1 MKNKFLKYI
10 LVFSLGCLFTCI
22 LFIPSFNMD
31 GICTKYYGYDLT
43 SLNFLGAGRIL
54 TYISYIFFAI
64 IKLPINVLSVL
75 SILLSNIFLS
85 ISVVDVYGIINNEKD
100 NKKIL
105 FVLSFLLIYNPITL
119 ELFLFDEAFIM
130 CLGILFGIKGI
141 KILNS
146 NLKSK
151 YFISVIFTS
160 LCAMCYQGVLCI
172 FLPLG
177 FLNIILRNKQK
188 NIKDELKY
196 IAKEFFKVLVIYSFA
211 LLINFVLLKGI
222 NIFIISFKKTG
233 TLNIFAN
240 IIQAIRLCIW
250 SIKTLDGYVNIK
262 FYYFIMLLF
271 VAYLIIAKLNKKI
284 NCKYILYLLFTIILS
299 ICSPFIINLAM
310 NTSEN
315 YTAARMYISIGF
327 IIPVISIFIYKYFNI
342 LTKKVYEITFYVL
355 IIIYFIFVFTGYIVI
370 SRGGLDSYNMDI
382 KYMDNIKNEITNY
395 ENESGKKVKKIYWT
409 YDIDSKFCNDVG
421 FCNSYSYRF
430 FARDWSA
437 ESAIGV
443 LNNDV
448 VYVQMT
454 DDDKIKYFNNNLNV
468 DYTEY
473 NKEQLVFDGENLYLL
488 IY

>member
-1 MKNKFLKYI
+1 MKKKLIKYI
-10 LVFSLGCLFTCI
+10 LAFVLGCLFTCI

-54 TYISYIFFAI
+54 TYLSYVFFAV
-64 IKLPINVLSVL
+64 IKLPISALSVL

-85 ISVVDVYGIINNEKD
+85 ISVVDIYEIINNEKG
-100 NKKIL
+100 NKKLL
-105 FVLSFLLIYNPITL
+105 FILSFLLIYNPITL

-146 NLKSK
+146 NLESK

-172 FLPLG
+172 FLPLA
-177 FLNIILRNKQK
+177 FLNIILRAKYQNM
-188 NIKDELKY
+188 KDELKY
-196 IAKEFFKVLVIYSFA
+196 IVKELFKVLLIYFLV
-211 LLINFVLLKGI
+211 LLINFVLLKCI
-222 NIFIISFKKTG
+222 NIFIISSKKSA
-233 TLNIFAN
+233 TLNIFGN
-240 IIQAIRLCIW
+240 IVQAIRLCIW

-262 FYYFIMLLF
+262 LYYFIMFLF
-271 VAYLIIAKLNKKI
+271 GIYLIIAKINKKM
-284 NCKYILYLLFTIILS
+284 NFKYMFYLLFTIALS
-299 ICSPFIINLAM
+299 IGSPFIINLAM

-315 YTAARMYISIGF
+315 YTAARMYVSIGF
-327 IIPVISIFIYKYFNI
+327 IIPIISIYIYKYFNI
-342 LTKKVYEITFYVL
+342 LTKSIYKIIFYAL
-355 IIIYFIFVFTGYIVI
+355 IGIYFIFVFTGYIII
-370 SRGGLDSYNMDI
+370 SKGGLDSYNMDI
-382 KYMDNIKNEITNY
+382 KYINNIKNEITNY
-395 ENESGKKVKKIYWT
+395 ENESGKKVKRIYWA
-409 YDIDSKFCNDVG
+409 YDIDSKFCHDVG

-443 LNNDV
+443 LNENID
-448 VYVQMT
+448 YIKMS
-454 DDDKIKYFNNNLNV
+454 DDDKLEYFDTDINYTKY
-468 DYTEY
+468 ER
-473 NKEQLVFDGENLYLL
+473 EQLIFDNESLYLL